1 MSKLDKKY
9 PGLPILDIPQLPDIF
24 SRLMPSQTPELTFDK
39 GIVRGTIHKWKL
51 RRMAEVSAHEATI
64 AENRCRSTTA
74 TSTALE
80 TAIMFGPRIQ
90 HQMRVIDH
98 ETRMFDLAEKKEEAI
113 VAQEVFKA
121 KSMEI
126 DYEEAKLNYETK
138 LKEIKDAT
146 QNEDR

>member
-9 PGLPILDIPQLPDIF
+9 SGLPVLDIPQLPDIF

-39 GIVRGTIHKWKL
+39 GIIRGTIHKWRLK
-51 RRMAEVSAHEATI
+51 RMADVSGHEATI
-64 AENRCRSTTA
+64 AVNRCTVTTE

-90 HQMRVIDH
+90 HQMRTMDF
-98 ETRMFDLAEKKEEAI
+98 ETRMMDLAEKKEEAV

-138 LKEIKDAT
+138 LKEIRNAT
-146 QNEDR
+146 QDEDR

>member
-1 MSKLDKKY
+1 MSKLTKKDS
-9 PGLPILDIPQLPDIF
+9 GLPVLDIPQLPDIF

-39 GIVRGTIHKWKL
+39 GIINGTIHKWKL

-64 AENRCRSTTA
+64 AENRCRSTIA

-90 HQMRVIDH
+90 HQMRKIES
-98 ETRMFDLAEKKEEAI
+98 ETRMFDLAEKKEEAL

-121 KSMEI
+121 KTMEI
-126 DYEEAKLNYETK
+126 DYEEAKLNYEMK
-138 LKEIKDAT
+138 LKEMKNVIED
-146 QNEDR
+146 EDR